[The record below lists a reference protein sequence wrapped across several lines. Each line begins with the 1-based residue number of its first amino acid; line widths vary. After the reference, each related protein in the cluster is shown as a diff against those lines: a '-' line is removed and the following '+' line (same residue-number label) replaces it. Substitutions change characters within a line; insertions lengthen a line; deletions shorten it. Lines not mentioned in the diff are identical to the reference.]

1 MNKIILLNKEVG
13 MTSFDAVKECRH
25 IFHEKKVGHTG
36 TLDPN
41 ASGLLIILLGKY
53 TKYLPF
59 CVHNHKHYIA
69 TFELGYKTDTED
81 KWGTIIEEKPFQSYT
96 QEELDKISNTMLGKQ
111 AQIPPMYSAK
121 KIHGE
126 KLYDLARKGIEIERD
141 PIEIEVSKL
150 EVKKTGDNLYLMDT
164 IVSSGT
170 YIRTLIQD
178 YCKKMN
184 ELASMTSLVRI
195 GIEHVSIN
203 QACTLEELRQG
214 KEIEVSPF
222 DILEDKY
229 VRYEIDSIEDVKNGK
244 KLKLDSSEPYLLL
257 TNQQEILA
265 IYEKREDLLYHC
277 VRGLF

>member
-13 MTSFDAVKECRH
+13 MTSFDSVKECRQ
-25 IFHEKKVGHTG
+25 IYHEKKVGHTG

-81 KWGTIIEEKPFQSYT
+81 KWGTIIEEKPYNSHT
-96 QEELDKISNTMLGKQ
+96 QEELNQISNSMFGIQ
-111 AQIPPMYSAK
+111 SQIPPMYSAK
-121 KIHGE
+121 KINGE
-126 KLYDLARKGIEIERD
+126 KLYDLARKGIEIDRK

-150 EVKKTGDNLYLMDT
+150 DVKKIGDNLYEMDT

-178 YCKKMN
+178 YCMKMN

-195 GIEHVSIN
+195 GIEHVSLN
-203 QACTLEELRQG
+203 QACTLEELKQG
-214 KEIEVSPF
+214 NYTEISPF

-229 VRYEIDSIEDVKNGK
+229 VRYEIDSVEDVKNGK
-244 KLKLDSSEPYLLL
+244 KLKLDIDEPYLLL
-257 TNQQEILA
+257 TNQEEILA
-265 IYEKREDLLYHC
+265 IYEKRDDLLYHC

>member
-1 MNKIILLNKEVG
+1 MNKIILLNKDVG
-13 MTSFDAVKECRH
+13 MTSFDAVKECRQ
-25 IFHEKKVGHTG
+25 IYHEKKVGHTG

-81 KWGTIIEEKPFQSYT
+81 KWGTIIEEKPYNSHT
-96 QEELDKISNTMLGKQ
+96 QEELNQISNSMIGKQ
-111 AQIPPMYSAK
+111 TQIPPMYSAK
-121 KIHGE
+121 KINGE
-126 KLYDLARKGIEIERD
+126 KLYDLARKGIEIERK

-150 EVKKTGDNLYLMDT
+150 DVKKIGDNLYEMDT

-178 YCKKMN
+178 YCMKMN

-195 GIEHVSIN
+195 GIEHVSLN
-203 QACTLEELRQG
+203 QACTLEELKQG
-214 KEIEVSPF
+214 NYTEISPF

-229 VRYEIDSIEDVKNGK
+229 VRYEIDSVEDVKNGK
-244 KLKLDSSEPYLLL
+244 KLKLDIDEPYLLL
-257 TNQQEILA
+257 TNQEEILA
-265 IYEKREDLLYHC
+265 IYEKRDDLLYHC